1 MTHDIQTS
9 VPCAN
14 LIKMKTPFQFVHI
27 NWNITSSK
35 MVRNNIIL
43 KGQVMQESN
52 IQVMLREIAS

>member
-1 MTHDIQTS
+1 MTQDIQTS
-9 VPCAN
+9 VPYAN

-52 IQVMLREIAS
+52 IQVMLQEIAS